1 MVRRMMGRSEAMGKL
16 NVLQESA
23 LRMHESAQRIG
34 RLDGMLNVMKEGNDR
49 LKRGELDLESFVRW
63 ISAQIEVGFDAAF
76 RERQ

>member
-1 MVRRMMGRSEAMGKL
+1 MMGRSEAMGKL